1 MAQLT
6 GSRSIT
12 AAAEL
17 SGNLRV
23 WLLLV
28 ESAPFEWVG
37 LKFGSRHRLAG
48 LGPAPTETTE
58 VCPVNAVGA
67 GPRPARRRGKSLP
80 YESQESGS
88 GLGRGTP
95 WGSRRGWCKLRC
107 HPHPALRATFPLE
120 GGRRKQAAQCAAPTT
135 ENGSGALARQSQARE
150 QNRTRSNFPQTQGPV
165 ARKEFRHS
173 LRFCAPEGFCPL
185 QGVTSVS
192 GVRGKR
198 SYGPRRSE
206 AEP

>member
-1 MAQLT
+1 MRLA
-6 GSRSIT
+6 
-12 AAAEL
+12 
-17 SGNLRV
+17 
-23 WLLLV
+23 
-28 ESAPFEWVG
+28 G
-37 LKFGSRHRLAG
+37 LKLGSGQWRAG

-58 VCPVNAVGA
+58 VCLVNAVGA

-120 GGRRKQAAQCAAPTT
+120 GVRRKQAAQCAAPTT
-135 ENGSGALARQSQARE
+135 YPAPVPLARQIQA
-150 QNRTRSNFPQTQGPV
+150 QLWNRIGPEFLQRQGPV

-192 GVRGKR
+192 GVREKR
-198 SYGPRRSE
+198 SYGPRRSK